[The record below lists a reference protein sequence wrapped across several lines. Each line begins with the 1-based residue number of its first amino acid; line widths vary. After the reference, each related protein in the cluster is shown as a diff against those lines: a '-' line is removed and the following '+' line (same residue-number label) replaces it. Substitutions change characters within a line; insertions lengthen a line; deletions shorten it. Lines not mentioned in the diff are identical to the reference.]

1 LPEESDLDL
10 ARRFA
15 PYVTLAGDE
24 PYAPMAPDVF
34 IKESRLVWRTS
45 ARRAPVTAK
54 EGAIAP
60 ARLGALGTRSAAP
73 YTAPDADFSAT
84 DFTRPFDTG
93 RDRGGLSPERGF
105 GIVHRDVAPGRV
117 GSTAEL
123 RDRVGEC
130 PAFFELERLPSGQ
143 ALLCYWLYFG
153 SSTYPLGFTSWRR
166 WVDWLRRRVDAEDPD
181 GLREILAGQ
190 IAGPDPFPLDAADIK
205 RLVREHVVHQGDWE
219 GITVVLGPGGEPSH
233 AIYRA
238 HAEHAVAAWGDVP
251 REDDTR
257 PLVLCAKG
265 SHASY
270 AGEGPLSREYND
282 VLAKGR
288 RAVRWD
294 PARRS
299 FPSGSRSGTATADRG
314 GTPTSTTRGSG
325 STCPSPRGSSRG
337 RSARRPSRRWRG
349 TSPADAGLSGLPGP
363 SPA

>member
-1 LPEESDLDL
+1 
-10 ARRFA
+10 
-15 PYVTLAGDE
+15 
-24 PYAPMAPDVF
+24 
-34 IKESRLVWRTS
+34 
-45 ARRAPVTAK
+45 
-54 EGAIAP
+54 
-60 ARLGALGTRSAAP
+60 
-73 YTAPDADFSAT
+73 
-84 DFTRPFDTG
+84 
-93 RDRGGLSPERGF
+93 
-105 GIVHRDVAPGRV
+105 
-117 GSTAEL
+117 
-123 RDRVGEC
+123 
-130 PAFFELERLPSGQ
+130 
-143 ALLCYWLYFG
+143 
-153 SSTYPLGFTSWRR
+153 
-166 WVDWLRRRVDAEDPD
+166 VDAEDPD

-294 PARRS
+294 PRATLLPVREQEWYGYGGSWGDPDLDNSWFRVDLPVAS
-299 FPSGSRSGTATADRG
+299 REFSG
-314 GTPTSTTRGSG
+314 P
-325 STCPSPRGSSRG
+325 
-337 RSARRPSRRWRG
+337 
-349 TSPADAGLSGLPGP
+349 LGP
-363 SPA
+363 SPFKALARDVPR